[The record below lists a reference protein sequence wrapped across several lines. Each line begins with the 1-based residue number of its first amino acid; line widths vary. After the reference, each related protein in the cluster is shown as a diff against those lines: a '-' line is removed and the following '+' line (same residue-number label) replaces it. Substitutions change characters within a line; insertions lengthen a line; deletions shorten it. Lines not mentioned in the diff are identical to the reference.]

1 MPRKVRF
8 YAAGI
13 PSHIVQRG
21 NNKQACFFCDDDYG
35 FYIKALSEA
44 LIEYK
49 VKLHAFVLMTNHVH
63 LLMTPSDHEGISKV
77 MQSVGRKYVRYIN
90 GIYNRTGTLWEG
102 RHKASLI
109 DSERYLLICQ
119 RYIELNPVRAKMVD
133 SPEEY
138 TWSSYQ
144 HNGVG
149 KTLQCITLHDE
160 YLKLGQSQQSRL
172 NNYRELFTQQISS
185 EQLHHIRECLIH
197 NYPFGD
203 EEFKTQ
209 IEQTLDVKIGQLK
222 QGRPI
227 NIDNKPVN

>member
-21 NNKQACFFCDDDYG
+21 NNKQVCFFCDDDYG
-35 FYIKALSEA
+35 FYMKALGEA
-44 LIEYK
+44 LIENN

-133 SPEEY
+133 APEEY

-144 HNGVG
+144 QNGVG
-149 KTLQCITLHDE
+149 KTIKSLTPHDE
-160 YLKLGQSQQSRL
+160 YLKLGQSKQSRI
-172 NNYRELFTQQISS
+172 NNYRDLFSHHISS
-185 EQLHHIRECLIH
+185 EQIHHIRECLTH

-203 EEFKTQ
+203 TEFKTQ
-209 IEQTLDVKIGQLK
+209 LEQTLEVKIGQLK
-222 QGRPI
+222 QGRPM
-227 NIDNKPVN
+227 NNGNKQVN

>member
-1 MPRKVRF
+1 MPRKIRF
-8 YAAGI
+8 YASGI

-44 LIEYK
+44 LIDNN

-63 LLMTPSDHEGISKV
+63 LLMTPNDHQGISKV

-109 DSERYLLICQ
+109 DSERYFLICQ
-119 RYIELNPVRAKMVD
+119 RYIELNPVRAGIVD
-133 SPEEY
+133 VPSDY

-149 KTLQCITLHDE
+149 KIIRCITPHDE
-160 YLKLGQSQQSRL
+160 YLKLGHSTQSRL
-172 NNYRELFTQQISS
+172 ENYRILFSQAISV
-185 EQLHHIRECLIH
+185 EHIQNIRECLIH
-197 NYPFGD
+197 NFPFGD
-203 EEFKTQ
+203 KQFKAQ
-209 IEQTLDVKIGQLK
+209 LEQTLAVKLGQLK
-222 QGRPI
+222 QGRPV
-227 NIDNKPVN
+227 NEVNK

>member
-1 MPRKVRF
+1 
-8 YAAGI
+8 
-13 PSHIVQRG
+13 
-21 NNKQACFFCDDDYG
+21 
-35 FYIKALSEA
+35 
-44 LIEYK
+44 
-49 VKLHAFVLMTNHVH
+49 
-63 LLMTPSDHEGISKV
+63 
-77 MQSVGRKYVRYIN
+77 
-90 GIYNRTGTLWEG
+90 
-102 RHKASLI
+102 
-109 DSERYLLICQ
+109 
-119 RYIELNPVRAKMVD
+119 MVD

-144 HNGVG
+144 HNCVG
-149 KTLQCITLHDE
+149 KILQCITLHDE

>member
-8 YAAGI
+8 YTAGI

-21 NNKQACFFCDDDYG
+21 NNKQVCFFCDDDYG
-35 FYIKALSEA
+35 FYMKVLNEA
-44 LIEYK
+44 LIANN

-77 MQSVGRKYVRYIN
+77 MQNVGRKYVRYIN
-90 GIYNRTGTLWEG
+90 RIYNRTGTLWEG

-109 DSERYLLICQ
+109 DSGRYFLICQ

-133 SPEEY
+133 LPQEY
-138 TWSSYQ
+138 NWSSYQ

-149 KTLQCITLHDE
+149 KIIECITPHDE
-160 YLKLGQSQQSRL
+160 YLKLGQSKQSRL
-172 NNYRELFTQQISS
+172 NNYRDLFLHHISS
-185 EQLHHIRECLIH
+185 EQIQHIRECLIH

-203 EEFKTQ
+203 EKFKTQ
-209 IEQTLDVKIGQLK
+209 LEQTLEVKVGQFK
-222 QGRPI
+222 QGRPV
-227 NIDNKPVN
+227 NNDNKLVN